1 MWSINFSKLTH
12 IDILENKHAMRPYI
26 FSYDVRC
33 KVGRK
38 SMQKTRMRNI
48 FALHMIPKDVKKG
61 SGRRKTD
68 YENRCKGNVGATPPV
83 CIYSVIFFPKG
94 LHEE

>member
-1 MWSINFSKLTH
+1 
-12 IDILENKHAMRPYI
+12 
-26 FSYDVRC
+26 
-33 KVGRK
+33 
-38 SMQKTRMRNI
+38 MRNI
-48 FALHMIPKDVKKG
+48 FALHMIPVDVKKG

-94 LHEE
+94 LHEVIQSMVLYSYMIRYAANVIWTKLTQHIKLVTI